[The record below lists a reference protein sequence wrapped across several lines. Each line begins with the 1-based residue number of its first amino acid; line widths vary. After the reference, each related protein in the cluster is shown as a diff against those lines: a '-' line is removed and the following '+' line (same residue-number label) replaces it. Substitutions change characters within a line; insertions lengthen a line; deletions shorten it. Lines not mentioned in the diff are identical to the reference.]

1 MSKQPKRL
9 YNYLLS
15 LHFDTQSPSLNQITR
30 CCQWRPVETKG
41 DPNPEAS
48 YVADLLYVLALCSPF
63 VYFCKYILALD
74 VPSSNL
80 VQYLKEK
87 FRDKVLNLISNSV
100 ATWWCVDKWQQ
111 LQCTQ
116 TCWQYRCFP
125 SVLSSKNLDF
135 RVNLCFRDAFCFCF
149 SLVFSLNTLQ

>member
-30 CCQWRPVETKG
+30 CCWWRPVETKG
-41 DPNPEAS
+41 DPNPGAS

-63 VYFCKYILALD
+63 VYFCKYILALE

-87 FRDKVLNLISNSV
+87 FRES
-100 ATWWCVDKWQQ
+100 
-111 LQCTQ
+111 
-116 TCWQYRCFP
+116 
-125 SVLSSKNLDF
+125 
-135 RVNLCFRDAFCFCF
+135 
-149 SLVFSLNTLQ
+149 